1 MDAPAK
7 SFIDTKKKMGDRL
20 VEGGYITNQ
29 QLEIALKEKKRR
41 NEPIGQILIQLGFLS
56 ENDLYEA
63 LSDDLGVPFVKL
75 STFQLDG
82 TLVHSFSENY
92 LRENLFI
99 PIQIEED
106 GMTTV
111 AMADPANIILIDQ
124 IQDSLGCNIAIYA
137 ATQADIT
144 KAIGESF
151 KVDNAGNKPLD
162 EVEDEEIDIQS
173 ATETVDDII
182 EKALHRQATDIHIEP
197 EEKVLRIRYRQDGIL
212 QQGDTLPRDMIAP
225 VLARF
230 KIISN
235 LDITERR
242 KPQDG
247 RFSRKKGSFN
257 VDFRVSIMPT
267 AHGENIVI
275 RLLDR
280 SSVNLHLK
288 SLGVDPETYKDLDG
302 IANMSH
308 GLFLVSGPTGS
319 GKTTTLYSLILLV
332 DALTKK
338 VVTVEDPIEYS
349 LPLIRQSQ
357 VDAEI
362 GYTFADGLRTILR
375 QDPDVILV
383 GEIRDPETAAIA
395 IKSSMTGHMVFSSIH
410 TNNAMGA
417 VQRLMD
423 LGIPHYL
430 ITTSL
435 SGVLGQR
442 LVRAICPKCR
452 EPVQASEAEARWL
465 VGPDAGE
472 VVVYRGKGCASC
484 HNTGFAG
491 RTVIYE
497 LFVMDDEYS
506 ELVSAK
512 ASDKEFIKL
521 AKKKGMDF
529 TVDSGKKKALSGETT
544 ISEVLRVC
552 NDVII

>member
-1 MDAPAK
+1 MEAPVK
-7 SFIDTKKKMGDRL
+7 SFIDTKKKMGDRFI
-20 VEGGYITNQ
+20 EGGYITPQ

-41 NEPIGQILIQLGFLS
+41 NDPLGQILIQLGFLS

-75 STFQLDG
+75 SSFSLDSA
-82 TLVHSFSENY
+82 LIQSFSETY

-99 PIQIEED
+99 PIETEED
-106 GMTTV
+106 GMITV

-124 IQDSLGCNIAIYA
+124 IQDTLGCNITIFA
-137 ATQADIT
+137 ATQADIV
-144 KAIGESF
+144 KAIGETF
-151 KVDNAGNKPLD
+151 KSKDAESGSPD
-162 EVEDEEIDIQS
+162 EIEDEEIDIQS

-182 EKALHRQATDIHIEP
+182 DMALMRQATDIHIEP
-197 EEKVLRIRYRQDGIL
+197 EEKVLRIRYRMDGIL
-212 QQGDTLPRDMIAP
+212 QQGDTLPREMIAP

-235 LDITERR
+235 MDITERR

-247 RFSRKKGSFN
+247 RFSKKKGSFN
-257 VDFRVSIMPT
+257 VDFRVSSMPT

-288 SLGVDPETYKDLDG
+288 SLGIDSATYARLDG

-319 GKTTTLYSLILLV
+319 GKTTTLYSMILLV
-332 DALTKK
+332 DALSKK

-357 VDAEI
+357 VDSEI

-383 GEIRDPETAAIA
+383 GEIRDPETAGIA

-410 TNNAMGA
+410 TNNAMAA

-430 ITTSL
+430 ITTSMT
-435 SGVLGQR
+435 GVLGQR

-452 EPVQASEAEARWL
+452 VPIKPTEAEVRWL
-465 VGPDAGE
+465 GVENPDVEIFKG
-472 VVVYRGKGCASC
+472 RGCAAC

-497 LFVMDDEYS
+497 LFVLDE
-506 ELVSAK
+506 EFADLVAGK
-512 ASDKEFIKL
+512 ASDKDFIKV

-529 TVDSGKKKALSGETT
+529 TVDTGKKKVLSGDTT